1 MQTDSL
7 FPFKIV
13 ACVIRQSANY
23 NKDKACFCTPHEPML
38 KPDV

>member
-7 FPFKIV
+7 FPFKFV

-38 KPDV
+38 QPDV